1 MKAETYVKSIVK
13 KITCSSKR
21 KNDIKMQLLAE
32 IEERTSQGETLSD
45 IMSEMGSVQEV
56 AESFNESIPE
66 EEKKKFKRNQN
77 LKVLLTVLLV
87 LAALVLAV
95 AWVLPKSKPL
105 SESKIFNEAEVETAL
120 IESIDLMDANDY
132 SALQKR
138 ASSQMVS
145 IFTEETMK
153 EVKAAISDDFGSRT
167 LVGTIYDQEVRQMGK
182 TYAVC
187 QVTVSYENVNV
198 VYTIS
203 FDPDMK
209 IAGLYM
215 K

>member
-77 LKVLLTVLLV
+77 LKLLLPLGIVLILIVSGIV
-87 LAALVLAV
+87 
-95 AWVLPKSKPL
+95 WMLPKTKTL
-105 SESKIFNEAEVETAL
+105 EESEIFSRTEVEAAL
-120 IESIDLMDANDY
+120 IETIDLLDAADY
-132 SALQKR
+132 PALQER
-138 ASSQMVS
+138 GTSNMSAV
-145 IFTEETMK
+145 FNEETMK
-153 EVKAAISDDFGSRT
+153 EVKSAFSDDFGKRI
-167 LVGTIYDQEVRQMGK
+167 LVSNIYAQEVKQMGK
-182 TYAVC
+182 IYAVC

-203 FDPDMK
+203 FDTDMK
-209 IAGLYM
+209 VAGLYI